1 MDVITVIRR
10 NVETKNK
17 AILNSE
23 TEFTRLKGHCHGL
36 TCAETFTL
44 EDSRGHVFLSAA
56 IMESS
61 VSV

>member
-1 MDVITVIRR
+1 MPDFMPELEFSKFYF
-10 NVETKNK
+10 N
-17 AILNSE
+17 ILNNL
-23 TEFTRLKGHCHGL
+23 TFQLTFKRHCHGL